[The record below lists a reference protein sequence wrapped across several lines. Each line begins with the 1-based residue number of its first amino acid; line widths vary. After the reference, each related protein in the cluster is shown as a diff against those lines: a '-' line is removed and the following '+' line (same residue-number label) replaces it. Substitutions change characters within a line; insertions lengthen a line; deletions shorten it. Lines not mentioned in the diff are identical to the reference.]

1 MPSDIFKT
9 LIEREIDIFA
19 ATFSKDSNSL
29 FKGSGNIL
37 IHPGEYGMYRE
48 RCLKNILQKI
58 LPKNYSISDGF
69 IITSKNSVS
78 TQCDLLIHD
87 SQVQPIIDNNLA
99 KFFPVED
106 ICGIIEVKSDLSK
119 AAFTYALKKLA
130 NTKKLQ
136 DQKCT
141 YTVPHNQNAFLNFDY
156 IPSFLVCNKLKFDV
170 TTINFEEIYNG
181 IDRKYWHSIIL
192 SLGDGISTYH
202 FKIADFQE
210 TNPRLYTFWK
220 FERHVTNVDTD
231 FFWTESTI
239 AVNSSENEKL
249 IQKISPTQFE
259 IDSRNKYHHVLLFL
273 SGLLFS
279 TSSYNKP
286 HTEVGSYLGM
296 TASFFDKNI

>member
-19 ATFSKDSNSL
+19 ATFSQDSHSL
-29 FKGSGNIL
+29 FSDTNNRL
-37 IHPGEYGMYRE
+37 IHPGEYGIYRE
-48 RCLKNILQKI
+48 RCLKNILQKT
-58 LPKNYSISDGF
+58 LPKNYNISDGF
-69 IITSKNSVS
+69 IITSQNSVS

-119 AAFTYALKKLA
+119 SDFTSALKKLA

-141 YTVPHNQNAFLNFDY
+141 YTDPHNQNAFLNFDY
-156 IPSFLVCNKLKFDV
+156 IPSFLVCNKLKFDA

-181 IDRKYWHSIIL
+181 IDRKYWHSMIL
-192 SLGDGISTYH
+192 SLDDGISTYH
-202 FKIADFQE
+202 FKISNFQE

-259 IDSRNKYHHVLLFL
+259 IHSTNKYHHVLLFL

-279 TSSYNKP
+279 TSSYNKT
-286 HTEVGSYLGM
+286 HTELGSYLGM